1 MTILQ
6 ALRRFSGR
14 AFIVLSFLTLLV
26 PGAMAT
32 HLRGGT
38 ITWSETSSI
47 GSQYTIQFTFQYS
60 QRWSYPN
67 NPGVCG
73 GGVACPSVG
82 TTVNM
87 ANISGN
93 GTFDFGDGSGSF
105 TPNGTVTSVNQAEDW
120 YTATFTFSHIYS
132 APGPFTANFFGSNRI
147 STLQLGHDEPE
158 YISTSVSNYANG
170 APVASVPAFIAVP
183 LLPTATFNLGSAV
196 TDIDPT
202 VHLNF
207 RVATFLE
214 AYGPTDLSGINYLP
228 CPNAAVPYEPGGSP
242 SAQPPGFS
250 ISSAGVVTWNTA
262 AIQTSITGGNC
273 GFAAPKAGD
282 LWDTQIIVE
291 ARDTNNNIKSSI
303 PVDLILKFVTPV
315 GDLPTLTL
323 APAATTQTIQTGTPV
338 SFTATGNSAN
348 VGAKITLNASGVPV
362 GATASNLNAMLTPPV
377 TSTFN
382 WTPTSLQAG
391 TYVIT
396 YVATDNN
403 FQQTSASKT
412 IVVSVAPPTST
423 CSSPISV
430 PYGQTGT
437 LSASVFDPSNQPLS
451 VAWTVDGNP
460 VQTNSNV
467 VAFPTAATVNLIQN
481 YGAVGSH
488 SVVAK
493 ATDPRG
499 VTATCATSATVT
511 KANQTVTF
519 AALPDVPFGTPDF
532 TVNATA
538 SSGLAVSFATTGSCS
553 ASGSTLHLT
562 AAGSCQVTASQAG
575 DTNNNAAANVT
586 QSFNVLMAAVTATAG
601 NGSSIYDGTPKSPS
615 ACVVSGTYTGDLTC
629 TNTPASVGP
638 DAGVTTILPA
648 VSGSNL
654 GNYTI
659 TPVSG
664 SYSIAKAIS
673 VTTVTCPVS
682 VIYIGT
688 AQTPCFATV
697 TGGGGFTQTVTV
709 IYTNNTIAGTATAT
723 ANFAGNTDNNAS
735 SGNATFSI
743 AKAPITATAGG
754 YSGGYD
760 GSAHALTACSVS
772 TNLDAI
778 TCTNSPAGPVGP
790 DAGSGAITPTVV
802 GVTSNYNV
810 TPTNGAWSIT
820 QAPSVVTVTCPPS
833 VNYSG
838 SAQTP
843 CSAAV
848 SGAGGLNQS
857 LTVSY
862 TGNVNAGTASAMAT
876 FAGDTDHTATTNSV
890 NFTITVAPSVVS
902 VTCPATVPYNGSAQ
916 TPCTAAVT
924 GIGGLSATLP
934 VTYSPITA
942 GPGAVTA
949 SATFAGD
956 SNHSGNSGSGGFTIS
971 QAPTVTVVS
980 CPGSVTYNGS
990 AQTPCTALVT
1000 GVGGLNSSVAVSYS
1014 NNSNAGVAA
1023 ATASYAGSSLY
1034 SASSGSATF
1043 TIAKA
1048 ASVVAITCPT
1058 SVTYTGSAVTP
1069 CTATVTGAGGLNQ
1082 SATVTYTNNTVGTAT
1097 ATASFAG
1104 DANHNNSTVSRT
1116 FTILYSTGSC
1126 LGSSGHTILQPI
1138 NSDGTSVWKSG
1149 STVPAK
1155 FRVCDASGNSVS
1167 ATVVQSFYL
1176 VSIITGTVVTNP
1188 DETPNSTTPDTA
1200 FRWSPSPD
1208 SQWIFNINTKGL
1220 AANAT
1225 YIYQITLNDG
1235 SVIQFQYGLK

>member
-1 MTILQ
+1 MTLIQ
-6 ALRRFSGR
+6 SLRRFSGH
-14 AFIVLSFLTLLV
+14 AIIVLSFLTLLV
-26 PGAMAT
+26 PSAMAT

-38 ITWSETSSI
+38 ITWAETNVS
-47 GSQYTIQFTFQYS
+47 GTQYTIQFTFQYS

-67 NPGVCG
+67 SPGICG

-87 ANISGN
+87 ATISGN
-93 GTFDFGDGSGSF
+93 GTFNFGDGSGTL

-120 YTATFTFSHIYS
+120 YTATFTFTHIYR
-132 APGPFTANFFGSNRI
+132 APGPFTAYFFGSNRI

-158 YISTSVSNYANG
+158 YISTSVSNYPNG

-214 AYGPTDLSGINYLP
+214 MYGPTNISGIGSLL
-228 CPNAAVPYEPGGSP
+228 CPSGIDYAQGVTAL
-242 SAQPPGFS
+242 AQPPGFT
-250 ISSAGVVTWNTA
+250 ISSAGVVTWNTTL
-262 AIQTSITGGNC
+262 IQPSITGSNC
-273 GFAAPKAGD
+273 GFAAPKAND
-282 LWDTQIIVE
+282 LWATQVIVE
-291 ARDTNNNIKSSI
+291 ARDTNNIIKTSI

-315 GDLPTLTL
+315 GALPTLTL
-323 APAATTQTIQTGTPV
+323 NPAGTQTLQTGTPV
-338 SFTATGNSAN
+338 SFTATGSSTNT
-348 VGAKITLNASGVPV
+348 GAKITLNASGVPV

-382 WTPTSLQAG
+382 WTPTSSQAG
-391 TYVIT
+391 TFVIT

-412 IVVSVAPPTST
+412 IVVAAAPPTAT

-437 LSASVFDPSNQPLS
+437 LSASVFDPSNQLLS
-451 VAWTVDGNP
+451 VAWTVDGNA

-467 VAFPTAATVNLIQN
+467 MAFPTAATVNLIQN
-481 YGAVGSH
+481 YGAVGGH
-488 SVVAK
+488 SVVAT

-499 VTATCATSATVT
+499 VTASCTTSANVT
-511 KANQTVTF
+511 KADQTITF

-532 TVNATA
+532 VLNATA
-538 SSGLAVSFATTGSCS
+538 SSGLAVSYATVGGCS
-553 ASGSTLHLT
+553 VSGSTLHLT
-562 AAGSCQVTASQAG
+562 GAGSCQVTASQAG
-575 DTNNNAAANVT
+575 DTNNNAAPNVA
-586 QSFNVLMAAVTATAG
+586 QSFNVLVAAVTATAG
-601 NGSSIYDGTPKSPS
+601 GGSSTYDGTPKSPS

-629 TNTPASVGP
+629 SNSPASVGP
-638 DAGVTTILPA
+638 DAGTTAIVPV

-654 GNYTI
+654 GSYTI
-659 TPVSG
+659 TAVNG
-664 SYSIAKAIS
+664 SFSIAKAIS
-673 VTTVTCPVS
+673 VTTVACPAS
-682 VIYIGT
+682 VTYNGA
-688 AQTPCFATV
+688 AQTPCTATV
-697 TGGGGFTQTVTV
+697 TGGGGFTEAVTV
-709 IYTNNTIAGTATAT
+709 SYTSNTSAGTATAT
-723 ANFAGNTDNNAS
+723 ANFAGNTNNNAS
-735 SGNATFSI
+735 SGTATFSI
-743 AKAPITATAGG
+743 AKALLAATAGG

-760 GSAHALTACSVS
+760 GSAHALGACSVS
-772 TNLDAI
+772 INFDAI

-790 DAGSGAITPTVV
+790 DAGSGAVTPTVV
-802 GVTSNYNV
+802 GVTGNYNV
-810 TPTNGAWSIT
+810 TLNNGAWSIT
-820 QAPSVVTVTCPPS
+820 QAASVVTVTCPPS
-833 VNYSG
+833 VTYSG

-843 CSAAV
+843 CSATV
-848 SGAGGLNQS
+848 TGAGGLNQPLN
-857 LTVSY
+857 LTY
-862 TGNVNAGTASAMAT
+862 TANVNAGVATATAT
-876 FAGDTDHTATTNSV
+876 FAGDTDHTATTNSAT
-890 NFTITVAPSVVS
+890 FAIAVAPSVVA

-916 TPCTAAVT
+916 TPCSATVT
-924 GIGGLSATLP
+924 GVGGLSATLP

-956 SNHSGNSGSGGFTIS
+956 SNHSGNSGSGSFTIS
-971 QAPTVTVVS
+971 QAPTTTVVS
-980 CPGSVTYNGS
+980 CPASVTYTGS

-1000 GVGGLNSSVAVSYS
+1000 GAGLSTTAAVSYS
-1014 NNSNAGVAA
+1014 NNTVAGVAS

-1104 DANHNNSTVSRT
+1104 DANHNSSSATKT

-1138 NSDGTSVWKSG
+1138 NSDGSSVWKTG

-1155 FRVCDASGNSVS
+1155 FRVCDASGNSIS
-1167 ATVVQSFYL
+1167 ATVVKSFYL
-1176 VSIITGTVVTNP
+1176 VSIISGTVVTNP
-1188 DETPNSTTPDTA
+1188 DEIPDSTTPDTT
-1200 FRWSPSPD
+1200 FRWSSAPD

-1220 AANAT
+1220 AANST
-1225 YIYQITLNDG
+1225 YVYQITLNDN

>member
-1 MTILQ
+1 
-6 ALRRFSGR
+6 
-14 AFIVLSFLTLLV
+14 
-26 PGAMAT
+26 MAT

-38 ITWSETSSI
+38 ITWSETSSS

-67 NPGVCG
+67 NPGICG
-73 GGVACPSVG
+73 GGIACPSVG

-87 ANISGN
+87 ATISGN
-93 GTFDFGDGSGSF
+93 GTFDFGDGSGAI

-120 YTATFTFSHIYS
+120 YTATFTFSHVYS
-132 APGPFTANFFGSNRI
+132 APGPFTANFSGANRI
-147 STLQLGHDEPE
+147 STLQLGHDETE
-158 YISTSVSNYANG
+158 YISTQVSNYPNG

-207 RVATFLE
+207 RVSTFLE
-214 AYGPTDLSGINYLP
+214 AYGPFSLSLITSLTCPSGIAYM
-228 CPNAAVPYEPGGSP
+228 PGGVA

-250 ISSAGVVTWNTA
+250 ISSTGVVTWNTT

-282 LWDTQIIVE
+282 LWATQVIVE

-323 APAATTQTIQTGTPV
+323 TPAVTQTIQTGTPV

-362 GATASNLNAMLTPPV
+362 GATASNLNATLTPPV

-412 IVVSVAPPTST
+412 IVVSAAPPTAT

-437 LSASVFDPSNQPLS
+437 LSASVFDPSNQLLS
-451 VAWTVDGNP
+451 VTWTVDGNT

-481 YGAVGSH
+481 YGAAGSH

-511 KANQTVTF
+511 KANQTITF

-538 SSGLAVSFATTGSCS
+538 NSGLAVSFATTGSCS
-553 ASGSTLHLT
+553 VSGSTLHLT
-562 AAGSCQVTASQAG
+562 GAGSCQATASQAG

-601 NGSSIYDGTPKSPS
+601 SGSSTYDGTPKSPS
-615 ACVVSGTYTGDLTC
+615 ACVVSGPYTGDLTC

-638 DAGVTTILPA
+638 DAGTTMILPA
-648 VSGSNL
+648 VIGSNL

-664 SYSIAKAIS
+664 SFSIAKANS

-682 VIYIGT
+682 VTYIGT
-688 AQTPCFATV
+688 AQIPCFATV
-697 TGGGGFTQTVTV
+697 TGGGGFTQSVTVT
-709 IYTNNTIAGTATAT
+709 YTNNTAAGTATAA

-743 AKAPITATAGG
+743 AKAPLTATAGG
-754 YSGGYD
+754 YSGTYD
-760 GSAHALTACSVS
+760 GSAHALTGCSVS
-772 TNLDAI
+772 ANFDAI

-790 DAGSGAITPTVV
+790 DAGSGTVTPTVV

-810 TPTNGAWSIT
+810 TPNNGAWSIA
-820 QAPSVVTVTCPPS
+820 QATSAVTITCTPGITY
-833 VNYSG
+833 NG
-838 SAQTP
+838 SAQSP
-843 CSAAV
+843 CTALV
-848 SGAGGLNQS
+848 TGAGGLNQTLS
-857 LTVSY
+857 VSY
-862 TGNVNAGTASAMAT
+862 TGNVNAGTASATAT
-876 FAGDTDHTATTNSV
+876 FAGDTDHTSSTNSV
-890 NFTITVAPSVVS
+890 NFSIAVAPSVVA
-902 VTCPATVPYNGSAQ
+902 VTCPATVPYNGVAQ
-916 TPCTAAVT
+916 TPCSATVT
-924 GIGGLSATLP
+924 GVGGLNATLP

-1000 GVGGLNSSVAVSYS
+1000 GAGLSTTAAVSYS
-1014 NNSNAGVAA
+1014 NNTNAGAA
-1023 ATASYAGSSLY
+1023 SATASYAGSSLY

-1082 SATVTYTNNTVGTAT
+1082 SVTVTYTNNTVGTAT

-1104 DANHNNSTVSRT
+1104 DANHNSNSATKT

-1138 NSDGTSVWKSG
+1138 NSDGSSVWKSG

-1155 FRVCDASGNSVS
+1155 FRVCDASGNSIS
-1167 ATVVQSFYL
+1167 STVVQSFYL
-1176 VSIITGTVVTNP
+1176 VSIISGTVVTNP

-1200 FRWSPSPD
+1200 FRWSAAPD

-1220 AANAT
+1220 AANST
-1225 YIYQITLNDG
+1225 YVYQITLNDG